1 MAIKR
6 DYYEVLGVSRTASA
20 EELKRAYRQ
29 LALQFHPDRNP
40 NDPQAEARFK
50 EVNEAYEVLSD
61 QSKRQRYDSFGH
73 AGTQGMPGFDFGGA
87 GFGGINDIFDMFF
100 GQADGGRARSGPRR
114 GDDLRL
120 DLRLTFEE
128 AVFGVERELTI
139 PRAESCQACKGSG
152 AEAGTSPQTGPQ
164 CRGAGQVRRAT
175 QSIFGQIVNVAT
187 CPRCNGE
194 GKVIEKPCRTC
205 SGSGHRPGEKKIRV
219 NIPGGVDS
227 GSQIRLTGEGQVVPC
242 GGGPGDLFIVIPV
255 NPHAVLKRNGSDVVY
270 ELRLSVPQAAL
281 GDTVEIPTVDGPETI
296 EIPPG
301 TQYGKTIRIP
311 GRGGPPLRSG
321 GRGDELVFVRVVIP
335 TNLTEE
341 QKQALRQLGGVSGK
355 PQHIEKG
362 FFDKFKHVIG
372 VEPRTAQ

>member
-6 DYYEVLGVSRTASA
+6 DYYEVLGVSRTATA
-20 EELKRAYRQ
+20 EELKRAYRK

-100 GQADGGRARSGPRR
+100 GQAAAGRGRTGPRR
-114 GDDLRL
+114 GADLRL

-139 PRAESCQACKGSG
+139 PRAEPCSACQGTG
-152 AEAGTSPQTGPQ
+152 AETGTSPQTCPQ

-205 SGSGHRPGEKKIRV
+205 GGSGHRPGEKKVRV
-219 NIPGGVDS
+219 SIPGGVDS
-227 GSQIRLTGEGQVVPC
+227 GSQIRLTGEGEVGPR
-242 GGGPGDLFIVIPV
+242 GGAAGDLYIVIQV
-255 NPHAVLKRNGSDVVY
+255 KPHSVLKRNGTDVVY
-270 ELRLSVPQAAL
+270 ELPLSVAQAAL
-281 GDTVEIPTVDGPETI
+281 GDTVEIPTVDGPQQI
-296 EIPPG
+296 DIPPG
-301 TQYGKTIRIP
+301 TQYGKTIRIH
-311 GRGGPPLRSG
+311 GRGVPHLRSG
-321 GRGDELVFVRVVIP
+321 RRGDQLVFVRVVIP

-341 QKQALRQLGGVSGK
+341 QRQALRQLGGVSGK
-355 PQHIEKG
+355 PQQIEKG

-372 VEPRTAQ
+372 LE

>member
-20 EELKRAYRQ
+20 EELKRAYRK

-40 NDPQAEARFK
+40 DDPQAEARFK

-100 GQADGGRARSGPRR
+100 GAAAAGRARSGPRR

-139 PRAESCQACKGSG
+139 PRAEPCSACQGTG
-152 AEAGTSPQTGPQ
+152 AETGTLAQTCPQ
-164 CRGAGQVRRAT
+164 CRGAGQVRRAP

-187 CPRCNGE
+187 P
-194 GKVIEKPCRTC
+194 P
-205 SGSGHRPGEKKIRV
+205 
-219 NIPGGVDS
+219 
-227 GSQIRLTGEGQVVPC
+227 
-242 GGGPGDLFIVIPV
+242 
-255 NPHAVLKRNGSDVVY
+255 GSD
-270 ELRLSVPQAAL
+270 AGGA
-281 GDTVEIPTVDGPETI
+281 
-296 EIPPG
+296 
-301 TQYGKTIRIP
+301 
-311 GRGGPPLRSG
+311 GRG
-321 GRGDELVFVRVVIP
+321 V
-335 TNLTEE
+335 
-341 QKQALRQLGGVSGK
+341 
-355 PQHIEKG
+355 
-362 FFDKFKHVIG
+362 
-372 VEPRTAQ
+372 